1 MYFGWTL
8 IVGSVDGYST
18 FEQVRTDDL

>member
-8 IVGSVDGYST
+8 IVVSVDGYST